1 MLCKRQ
7 EQTSVSRNL
16 WRQLCQED
24 LSALEVK
31 ADGRLEGVRD
41 RAPSAQGRAG
51 GEKLLAGVRPAG
63 RIGTMS
69 ALIPPLDAASEGD
82 TEAQG
87 DTGLLAASS
96 GLEER
101 LLQRPKSMQK
111 S

>member
-1 MLCKRQ
+1 
-7 EQTSVSRNL
+7 
-16 WRQLCQED
+16 
-24 LSALEVK
+24 
-31 ADGRLEGVRD
+31 
-41 RAPSAQGRAG
+41 
-51 GEKLLAGVRPAG
+51 
-63 RIGTMS
+63 MS